1 MEGGRRRWG
10 QGTTSSSTSS
20 TSPSTSSPFLPAGP
34 SPAGGART
42 HASAPAMAMP
52 ALAAADEPLLEAF
65 AVVGLGPEG
74 SRLREVGARKGAA
87 EGFRGFDRAYQAG
100 GLECLPSAAREALPP
115 QLALC
120 CLPAGVRVLPA
131 GAPEIPATEG
141 YPLVLT
147 RGDGSKL
154 YVSCLAFYDPVPPA
168 LTIAEPALQVGS
180 LRHGQASSSRL

>member
-1 MEGGRRRWG
+1 
-10 QGTTSSSTSS
+10 
-20 TSPSTSSPFLPAGP
+20 
-34 SPAGGART
+34 
-42 HASAPAMAMP
+42 MAMP

-74 SRLREVGARKGAA
+74 SPLREVGARKGAA

-141 YPLVLT
+141 SPLVLT